1 MFTILERLFKP
12 TVMFFGLTNS
22 LAIFQTIMNEILW
35 NIINTGKVA
44 SFINDVIIGMK
55 REEEYNELVK
65 EVVRRLAENYL
76 YVKLEKCKWKM
87 REVGFLGVVIGLE
100 EIKMGEEKI
109 KGVLDW
115 LTSKCVKDVQKF
127 LGLVNYYC

>member
-115 LTSKCVKDVQKF
+115 LISKCVKDVQKF